1 MNTHEYYKRNEERKR
16 RGTAMSTYVR
26 LSLGQPLEAVLQD
39 PNGLATTSPTDRP
52 QVEYKLADGRTLC
65 ATPFQAGKI
74 RKLNPRA
81 GDRLRLLMSK
91 NAGGKSITEVQL
103 FPPPASIPA
112 TPARSVTPPTPSSDQ
127 GRAGREDDAI
137 GRPLAALARSTPR
150 LVDTRLSSMSQTP

>member
-1 MNTHEYYKRNEERKR
+1 MR
-16 RGTAMSTYVR
+16 TYVR
-26 LSLGQPLEAVLQD
+26 LTLGQPLEVVLQD
-39 PNGLATTSPTDRP
+39 PDGLNTTSPKGGP
-52 QVEYKLADGRTLC
+52 QAQFRLVDGRTLC

-112 TPARSVTPPTPSSDQ
+112 TPARSVTPPAPPVPIRDRKS
-127 GRAGREDDAI
+127 
-137 GRPLAALARSTPR
+137 
-150 LVDTRLSSMSQTP
+150 TRLNSSHSQI

>member
-112 TPARSVTPPTPSSDQ
+112 TPARSVTPPTPPVPIRGERVEKMTQLGELLVLGLPPQQD
-127 GRAGREDDAI
+127 ADDP
-137 GRPLAALARSTPR
+137 GP
-150 LVDTRLSSMSQTP
+150 